1 MSIKSRADLKAFVD
15 AYIETN
21 GLDAITGEI
30 LNQFLNDLS
39 DSAINKNGDTGI
51 LGVLSYNSLYLLTN
65 DGDLVYKKYLID
77 TITSIVPKKVTDSI
91 TIALLANSSNWGATN
106 QYTGTTITGQNTG
119 DWYDDGSFR
128 YLFVTNTA
136 VSRIPY
142 ALL

>member
-1 MSIKSRADLKAFVD
+1 MLPAAVALDGTELFPGVQSAGTVKMTIAQVATFLSSSIGS
-15 AYIETN
+15 
-21 GLDAITGEI
+21 
-30 LNQFLNDLS
+30 
-39 DSAINKNGDTGI
+39 
-51 LGVLSYNSLYLLTN
+51 
-65 DGDLVYKKYLID
+65 
-77 TITSIVPKKVTDSI
+77 VPKKVTDST
-91 TIALLANSSNWGATN
+91 TIALLANSSNWGTTN